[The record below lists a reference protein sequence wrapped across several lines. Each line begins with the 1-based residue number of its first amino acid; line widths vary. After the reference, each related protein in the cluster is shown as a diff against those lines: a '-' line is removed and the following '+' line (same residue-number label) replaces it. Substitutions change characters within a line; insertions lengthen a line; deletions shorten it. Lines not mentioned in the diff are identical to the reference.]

1 MNIYDDTEGLSPCVG
16 SGDIKD
22 KMTADDVACEPVAG
36 YVLVDYPTADTEV
49 EIDYEFHGRDFG
61 YARTLEEL
69 ELALDEA
76 DEERNDPSKWITPVE
91 FHTRLEKKYSWLR

>member
-1 MNIYDDTEGLSPCVG
+1 MSEIEN
-16 SGDIKD
+16 KD
-22 KMTADDVACEPVAG
+22 KIVDVASEPAVSYA
-36 YVLVDYPTADTEV
+36 LNDCLNSET

>member
-1 MNIYDDTEGLSPCVG
+1 MIMSEIED
-16 SGDIKD
+16 KD
-22 KMTADDVACEPVAG
+22 KIVDVASEPAVSYA
-36 YVLVDYPTADTEV
+36 LNDCLNSET

>member
-1 MNIYDDTEGLSPCVG
+1 MSEIED
-16 SGDIKD
+16 KD
-22 KMTADDVACEPVAG
+22 KIVDVASEPAVSYA
-36 YVLVDYPTADTEV
+36 LNDCLNSET
-49 EIDYEFHGRDFG
+49 EIDCEFHGRDFG